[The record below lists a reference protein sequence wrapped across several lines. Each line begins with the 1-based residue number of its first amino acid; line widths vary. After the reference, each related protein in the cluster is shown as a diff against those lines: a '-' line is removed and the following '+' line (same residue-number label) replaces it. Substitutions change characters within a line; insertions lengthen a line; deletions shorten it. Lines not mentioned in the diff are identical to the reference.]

1 MNRFNEFDIIIDSI
15 KENKRNEMGTLQFRG
30 ANYKVLFIRSNYA
43 PPGYFTSNAPALATR
58 CITLLAR
65 DG

>member
-1 MNRFNEFDIIIDSI
+1 MQFDIIIDSI
-15 KENKRNEMGTLQFRG
+15 NENKRNEMGTLQFRG
-30 ANYKVLFIRSNYA
+30 ANYNVLFIRSNYTPP
-43 PPGYFTSNAPALATR
+43 PPGYFTSNAPAPATR